1 MKTKDMALMQKRADF
16 KRLLLANH
24 LAVHGLERLEASYD
38 ALIASD
44 YAKLPMFQPDV
55 SQVEKLLKAFYAEGM
70 VN

>member
-44 YAKLPMFQPDV
+44 YAKLPCFNQTCPRWK
-55 SQVEKLLKAFYAEGM
+55 SYSRRSTRRGW
-70 VN
+70 